1 MKLPISSLL
10 AGAFIFLAPNIDLAY
25 ALTFHDGQ
33 RLGQLALL
41 GFWALICMI
50 PVTQGQ
56 ILSVWKNLPATAR
69 VTMAVILL
77 LGLVSSLFAEL
88 PRFAVLDVSLLVLL
102 VLLVLAV
109 AGDRKCVG
117 GRSDV
122 WLTGLFFATAAA
134 YAVTACMIYI
144 GMLFDAPVHS
154 IGFNI
159 RDLYSGF
166 SNVRFFGHI

>member
-88 PRFAVLDVSLLVLL
+88 PRFAVLDVSMLVLL
-102 VLLVLAV
+102 VLLVLPVMVLQRPDGNACSCGV
-109 AGDRKCVG
+109 SRSSG
-117 GRSDV
+117 GFWRSDQALAV
-122 WLTGLFFATAAA
+122 PGCHCSLPPWWCCGLR
-134 YAVTACMIYI
+134 VRRERH
-144 GMLFDAPVHS
+144 G
-154 IGFNI
+154 
-159 RDLYSGF
+159 SGHK
-166 SNVRFFGHI
+166 SLR